1 MKSAFAVLLILCL
14 SSHLMAQV
22 NHADFSEVDDSSM
35 VIGLDSVDIFS
46 KSISPNEELIAQVF
60 LKTNPFQTYAELIKK
75 KRSENIKSNKY
86 GK

>member
-60 LKTNPFQTYAELIKK
+60 LKTNPFQTYAELLQKQSGVFI
-75 KRSENIKSNKY
+75 RSD
-86 GK
+86 G